1 MLHLFVR
8 LMMITGW
15 FGLIRIG
22 PQTRC
27 PQGMGKLTV
36 CRAGTRQV
44 TRFLLDPADFCSR
57 PDMLDGT
64 YVSSL
69 SDKSGKPR
77 GHGLRSLTPFH
88 ALFFA
93 RMARADDEEQAE
105 SSSKVARLDLED

>member
-1 MLHLFVR
+1 
-8 LMMITGW
+8 
-15 FGLIRIG
+15 
-22 PQTRC
+22 
-27 PQGMGKLTV
+27 MGKLTV
-36 CRAGTRQV
+36 CRADTRQM

-88 ALFFA
+88 ALFIL
-93 RMARADDEEQAE
+93 RAWHVLMTRNRPSRAQ
-105 SSSKVARLDLED
+105 RLRG